1 MERID
6 AEADALIR
14 DLGDQ
19 AYQEARRRE
28 HEASSESIAEDW
40 ALVARAVARKT
51 GSRVGLNLTTQ
62 LEMNTF
68 FVLDREPGVAREARP
83 RPDPEVAQ
91 APIREPKP
99 AAVAAPQPAPRLS
112 QRRSPRL
119 SRFGS
124 SLWARPPS
132 PDQPYCGRTRSGPP
146 TSPPRS
152 SPPRSPPGR
161 PKRSACAFSIT
172 TGTRFSADRSPP
184 ADRGCRDAGPRW
196 NRRVEVSELV
206 SPKLKRASAANW
218 TKPASHIGRLAASGS
233 ERRVMMIFLKVH
245 FGLFLPGFRLSFG
258 SAQRKIPGFLLELGE

>member
-83 RPDPEVAQ
+83 RPQPEMEQ
-91 APIREPKP
+91 APKRQPKPEAAPTPQP
-99 AAVAAPQPAPRLS
+99 AAVPTPQPFRIQFVGA
-112 QRRSPRL
+112 
-119 SRFGS
+119 
-124 SLWARPPS
+124 A
-132 PDQPYCGRTRSGPP
+132 TESGP
-146 TSPPRS
+146 TILREDE
-152 SPPRSPPGR
+152 
-161 PKRSACAFSIT
+161 I
-172 TGTRFSADRSPP
+172 
-184 ADRGCRDAGPRW
+184 
-196 NRRVEVSELV
+196 
-206 SPKLKRASAANW
+206 RASDVSAAIIAAAIASW
-218 TKPASHIGRLAASGS
+218 PPKTIGLRILDHEGHEVFGRQKPAGR
-233 ERRVMMIFLKVH
+233 
-245 FGLFLPGFRLSFG
+245 
-258 SAQRKIPGFLLELGE
+258 